1 MQSAQVKAVEAA
13 TKAAEQVIVQKVT
26 STIALKAASMFATV
40 ALGALGGVIAG
51 ALLMGIASLF
61 MPPNLTPDEIYDK
74 IWGKIQSQIGSSIA
88 AHSTAES
95 QSQIGTLMQ
104 NIATIVGTLN
114 TSPVPA
120 SIVDQLLSV
129 HNSLMSNT
137 VWYQLPGSVD
147 NFVLC
152 GPVNGEKTECLHTGQ
167 VRDWAFARVDGEA
180 NLDSL
185 NDMTWSVDQSDELMM
200 SQPGQKFCL
209 DHDGNGRSRN
219 YIAIWNQQDDRCKRR
234 AFKLLKNADNTWSIK
249 EGNTDICVFTGG
261 KDGRVLVNRNERGGD
276 CANGGDLRFRYKITI
291 PSNKA
296 GSGGVTGDSTTA
308 TQSFGQIGI
317 QMYYFPQLATAH
329 LVALKELHIRSPG
342 DGTYGTL
349 FEQKVKEYKAWID
362 YYGPIFSSYSDLKG
376 FDPKTTM
383 DRVMEFRQQLDKAT
397 LNADQIT
404 LNIPKSTMSKFAVS
418 SKRVVTDDENEDG
431 VSAPQ
436 RRRNQAQSI
445 LDQGIESQESASI
458 SEDTLPAHAP
468 ETRKK
473 HKQAIFEEVDD
484 VEPSEASKIT
494 ESEVDEPVP
503 VQKKLK
509 KIITQPENDV
519 DDMHGS
525 QSQTK
530 KSKTAVEEME
540 DEETFDPSE
549 FTEAIEEE
557 GPAPVQK
564 EHKDSQDVRVSRP
577 STKVVEDVE
586 EDVAEDMTEET
597 GTSTRHRKG
606 SNAIVEEVSSG
617 EADLL
622 DETDMIDEDSLS
634 GI

>member
-1 MQSAQVKAVEAA
+1 MEKRQSEAVLRQTVQGGIHAVEQKSVDVA
-13 TKAAEQVIVQKVT
+13 TSVAQQAITKKVT
-26 STIALKAASMFATV
+26 SGLALKAASMFASV
-40 ALGALGGVIAG
+40 ALGALGGAIAG

-61 MPPNLTPDEIYDK
+61 MPPILTPDQIYNR
-74 IWGKIQSQIGSSIA
+74 IWGKIQSQIGTSIA

-152 GPVNGEKTECLHTGQ
+152 GPVNGEKTECLHTRQ
-167 VRDWAFARVDGEA
+167 VRDWAFARVDAEA

-185 NDMTWSVDQSDELMM
+185 TDMTWTLNESKELMM
-200 SQPGQKFCL
+200 SQPGQKYCL
-209 DHDGNGRSRN
+209 AHDRDGALKH
-219 YIAIWNQQDDRCKRR
+219 YIAIWKEDEERCKRR
-234 AFKLLKNADNTWSIK
+234 SFKLWQHQKGNNETLWSIK
-249 EGNTDICVFTGG
+249 DNDDDVCVFTGG
-261 KDGRVLVNRNERGGD
+261 KDGRVLVNRNARDGK
-276 CANGGDLRFRYKITI
+276 CQNNGNLLFRYKITI
-291 PSNKA
+291 PSNKP
-296 GSGGVTGDSTTA
+296 GTGGATGDSTTA

-342 DGTYGTL
+342 DGTYGSL

-376 FDPKTTM
+376 FDPKPTM

-404 LNIPKSTMSKFAVS
+404 VNIPVSTVTALGTASK
-418 SKRVVTDDENEDG
+418 KVVPTDDENEDG

-458 SEDTLPAHAP
+458 SEDTLPARVP
-468 ETRKK
+468 ETRKT
-473 HKQAIFEEVDD
+473 AVDD
-484 VEPSEASKIT
+484 ADFS
-494 ESEVDEPVP
+494 
-503 VQKKLK
+503 Q
-509 KIITQPENDV
+509 
-519 DDMHGS
+519 GS
-525 QSQTK
+525 
-530 KSKTAVEEME
+530 
-540 DEETFDPSE
+540 
-549 FTEAIEEE
+549 
-557 GPAPVQK
+557 
-564 EHKDSQDVRVSRP
+564 
-577 STKVVEDVE
+577 
-586 EDVAEDMTEET
+586 TEET
-597 GTSTRHRKG
+597 DVSTQFPQGSRK
-606 SNAIVEEVSSG
+606 
-617 EADLL
+617 ADLL
-622 DETDMIDEDSLS
+622 DDPEMMTKDSSLSVKRVVDDADFSQGSTEETDASTQFPQGSRKADLLDDTEMMTK
-634 GI
+634 